1 LARFYPVPGVPTQN
15 IMPPEFS
22 LPPPQKKKKTH
33 LNNNDLVAFV
43 KSSVGT
49 FFFFSSYEKRVE
61 NMEGK
66 QKKKNRKDA
75 TGWPKLRGHPL
86 IARKPWDYKDRP

>member
-1 LARFYPVPGVPTQN
+1 VCSANEIYVEGPAPVWAQ
-15 IMPPEFS
+15 
-22 LPPPQKKKKTH
+22 KKTH

-49 FFFFSSYEKRVE
+49 FFFFSSYEKRVK

-66 QKKKNRKDA
+66 QKKKKEIERMPQA
-75 TGWPKLRGHPL
+75 GQS
-86 IARKPWDYKDRP
+86 